1 MLRDHFADYGLVS
14 RTGNVP
20 TRSMPAL
27 SGKSSNNVSIIDVT
41 VRNDCELSTIRG
53 SWSAGSLYARLQKH
67 EWGDDAETGYRNED
81 GRREIQLNRDYSK
94 LIAAS
99 WNQYSLGSRA
109 FLLRAI
115 IDSAYVLRVNVVDF
129 VRRVLYKLTK
139 PLWIC
144 TGWFRRD
151 GRRIWGNILLRKKDE

>member
-1 MLRDHFADYGLVS
+1 MDQQRRGFVQFSSGANLLRDHFADYGPVS

-27 SGKSSNNVSIIDVT
+27 SGKSSNNVSIIDVA

-53 SWSAGSLYARLQKH
+53 SWSAGSYARLQKD
-67 EWGDDAETGYRNED
+67 EWGDDTDTGYINED
-81 GRREIQLNRDYSK
+81 GRREIQLNWDYSK

-99 WNQYSLGSRA
+99 WNQYSHGSRA

-129 VRRVLYKLTK
+129 V
-139 PLWIC
+139 
-144 TGWFRRD
+144 
-151 GRRIWGNILLRKKDE
+151 